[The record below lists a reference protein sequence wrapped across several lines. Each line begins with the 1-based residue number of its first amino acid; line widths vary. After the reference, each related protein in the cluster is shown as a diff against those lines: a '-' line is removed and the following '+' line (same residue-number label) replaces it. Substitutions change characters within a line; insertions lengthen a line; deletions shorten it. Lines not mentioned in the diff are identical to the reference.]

1 MYGIPDM
8 TTSTTSTGTGAESAG
23 DGVAADADAGLEGR
37 AADGELP
44 DLTPGEVHRY
54 SRHLRLPDV
63 GRDGQRRLKAS
74 RVLVV
79 GVGGLG
85 SPAALYLAAAGVGRL
100 GLVDH
105 DRVEVTNLQR
115 QILHDTRA
123 VGEEKLASARRR
135 LEATNPEVE
144 VVTHEARLDSGNA
157 LEILDGYDLVVDGS
171 DNFPTRYLVND
182 ACVLSGVPLVYG
194 AVHRF
199 DGQASVFAADDGPCY
214 RCLFRDPPPHGAVPT
229 CEEAGVLGVLPGII
243 GSIQATEALKLLL
256 GEGRSLSGRLLT
268 LDAREMRF
276 REIEVRRD
284 ADCPACGDDPSVTE
298 LIDYEEFC
306 GMDPSGS
313 QHSGEDGVPH
323 VDVQTLRRRIEEGE
337 PLQILD
343 VRQPYEWEICNLDE
357 QGADLVPLGQ
367 LPGAL
372 DRVRDDRPVV
382 VYCRSGGRSARAV
395 RLLQRHGYDAA
406 NLEGGILAWAQEIDP
421 EMPEY

>member
-1 MYGIPDM
+1 MS
-8 TTSTTSTGTGAESAG
+8 TSSPSGTDGPRTAAG
-23 DGVAADADAGLEGR
+23 RDADGKRSAAHEGG
-37 AADGELP
+37 ASADLG
-44 DLTPGEVHRY
+44 PGEVHRY
-54 SRHLRLPDV
+54 SRHLRLPEV
-63 GRDGQRRLKAS
+63 GREGQRRLKAA

-79 GVGGLG
+79 GAGGLG

-115 QILHDTRA
+115 QILHDTPA
-123 VGEEKLASARRR
+123 VGEEKVTSARRR
-135 LEATNPEVE
+135 LEALNPEIE
-144 VVTHEARLDSGNA
+144 VATHRARLDSGNA
-157 LEILDGYDLVVDGS
+157 LEVLDGYDLVVDGS

-182 ACVLSGVPLVYG
+182 ACVLAGIPLVYG

-199 DGQASVFAADDGPCY
+199 DGQASVFARGDGPCY
-214 RCLFRDPPPHGAVPT
+214 RCLFRDPPPPGAVPS
-229 CEEAGVLGVLPGII
+229 CAEAGVLGVLPGII
-243 GSIQATEALKLLL
+243 GSIQAAEALKLIL

-284 ADCPACGDDPSVTE
+284 PECPVCGDEPSVTE

-306 GMDPSGS
+306 GMIGDG
-313 QHSGEDGVPH
+313 HGGGDGVPH
-323 VDVQTLRRRIEEGE
+323 VDVRTLRQRLEDGE

-343 VRQPYEWEICNLDE
+343 VRQPYEWEICSLDE
-357 QGADLVPLGQ
+357 HGADLVPLGQ
-367 LPGAL
+367 LPDSL

-395 RLLQRHGYDAA
+395 RLLRRRGYENAV

-421 EMPEY
+421 EMTEY

>member
-8 TTSTTSTGTGAESAG
+8 STTTRSTETGAGRDDRPAG
-23 DGVAADADAGLEGR
+23 EGLPE
-37 AADGELP
+37 
-44 DLTPGEVHRY
+44 LTPSEVHRY
-54 SRHLRLPDV
+54 SRHLRLPEV
-63 GRDGQRRLKAS
+63 GPGGQRRLRAA

-79 GVGGLG
+79 GAGGLG

-115 QILHDTRA
+115 QILHDTGA

-135 LEATNPEVE
+135 LEAIDPGVE
-144 VVTHEARLDSGNA
+144 VVTHDARLDSGNA

-182 ACVLSGVPLVYG
+182 ACVLTGLPLVYG

-199 DGQASVFAADDGPCY
+199 DGQASVFALEDGPCY
-214 RCLFRDPPPHGAVPT
+214 RCLFRDPPPPGAVPS

-243 GSIQATEALKLLL
+243 GSIQAAEALKLIL
-256 GEGRSLSGRLLT
+256 GVGRSLSGRLLR

-284 ADCPACGDDPSVTE
+284 PDCPACGDDPSVTE

-306 GMDPSGS
+306 GMDASGS
-313 QHSGEDGVPH
+313 EQRGDGRVPH
-323 VDVQTLRRRIEEGE
+323 VDVESLRRRIEEGE
-337 PLQILD
+337 SLQLLD
-343 VRQPYEWEICNLDE
+343 VRQPYEWEICNLDDVDDR
-357 QGADLVPLGQ
+357 GADLVPLGQ
-367 LPGAL
+367 LPNAL

-382 VYCRSGGRSARAV
+382 VYCRSGGRSGRAV
-395 RLLQRHGYDAA
+395 RFLQERGYDNAM
-406 NLEGGILAWAQEIDP
+406 NLEGGILAWARKIDP
-421 EMPEY
+421 DMPEY

>member
-1 MYGIPDM
+1 MS
-8 TTSTTSTGTGAESAG
+8 TSSPSGTDGPRTAAG
-23 DGVAADADAGLEGR
+23 GDADGKRSAAPAGG
-37 AADGELP
+37 ASADLG
-44 DLTPGEVHRY
+44 PGEVHRY
-54 SRHLRLPDV
+54 SRHLRLPEV
-63 GRDGQRRLKAS
+63 GREGQRRLKAA

-79 GVGGLG
+79 GAGGLG

-115 QILHDTRA
+115 QILHDTPA
-123 VGEEKLASARRR
+123 VGEEKVTSARRR
-135 LEATNPEVE
+135 LEAMNPEIE
-144 VVTHEARLDSGNA
+144 VAPHRARLDSGNA
-157 LEILDGYDLVVDGS
+157 LEVLDGYDLVVDGS

-182 ACVLSGVPLVYG
+182 ACVLAGIPLVYG

-199 DGQASVFAADDGPCY
+199 DGQASVFARGDGPCY
-214 RCLFRDPPPHGAVPT
+214 RCLFRDPPPPGAVPS
-229 CEEAGVLGVLPGII
+229 CAEAGVLGVLPGII
-243 GSIQATEALKLLL
+243 GSIQAAEALKLIL

-284 ADCPACGDDPSVTE
+284 PECPVCGDEPSVTE

-306 GMDPSGS
+306 GMDRNRNSG
-313 QHSGEDGVPH
+313 GDAVPH
-323 VDVQTLRRRIEEGE
+323 VDVQTLRRRLESGE

-343 VRQPYEWEICNLDE
+343 VRQPYEWEICSLDE
-357 QGADLVPLGQ
+357 HGADLVPLGQ
-367 LPGAL
+367 LPGSL

-395 RLLQRHGYDAA
+395 RLLRRRGYENAV

-421 EMPEY
+421 EMTEY